1 MGKTLRLGAGSG
13 FSGDR
18 IEPAVDLAR
27 DGGLDY
33 LVFECLAERTIAI
46 AQLAKLDNP
55 DAGFDPLIER
65 RFRAALPFCARQGVK
80 IVTNMGAANPLAAAR
95 RVAVLCRELG
105 YADQRVAAVTGDDV
119 LDILLNED
127 SEIVETGLRASD
139 MRDTLVSANAYL
151 GARPIAAALDAG
163 ATIVVTGRVSD
174 PALFLGPLLR
184 EFGWRDDDWNMLGRG
199 VMAGH
204 LLECAG
210 QITGGYFAD
219 PGVKDVAD
227 LARLGFPI
235 GIVDERGE
243 VEITKLAGSGGAV
256 TTATCKEQLLYE
268 IGDPAAYMQPDVIA
282 DFSCVR
288 VTEIGKDRVRAT
300 GAGGHAAPSTL
311 KCSVGYRDGFV
322 GEGQMSYAGPGA
334 LSRARLAGEIVR
346 ERLSIVGV
354 AVRELRIDVIGADSL
369 HGAATPQ
376 TNSEPYEAR
385 LRVAARTDARETA
398 QMIGEEVESLYTNGP
413 AGGGGAWKG
422 VKPVIAIASAY
433 IAREKVRP
441 IVTFVEA
448 Q

>member
-1 MGKTLRLGAGSG
+1 MKTIRLGAGSG

-18 IEPAVDLAR
+18 IEPAIDLAR
-27 DGGLDY
+27 DGALDY

-55 DAGFDPLIER
+55 DAGYDPLLER
-65 RFRAALPFCARQGVK
+65 RFRAVLPFCGRQGVR

-95 RVAVLCRELG
+95 RVAALCRELG
-105 YADQRVAAVTGDDV
+105 FADQRVAAVTGDDV
-119 LDILLNED
+119 LDILLSED
-127 SEIVETGLRASD
+127 ASIIETGLRASD
-139 MRDTLVSANAYL
+139 MRETLVSANAYL
-151 GARPIAAALDAG
+151 GARAIADALGAG

-174 PALFLGPLLR
+174 PALFLGPLMH
-184 EFGWRDDDWNMLGRG
+184 EFGWRDDDWAMLGRG

-219 PGVKDVAD
+219 PGVKDIAG

-235 GIVDERGE
+235 GVVDERGE
-243 VEITKLAGSGGAV
+243 IEITKLAGSGGAV

-268 IGDPAAYMQPDVIA
+268 IGDPAAYMQPDVTA
-282 DFSCVR
+282 DFSSVR
-288 VTEIGKDRVRAT
+288 VAEIDTDRVKAT
-300 GAGGHAAPSTL
+300 GATGHRAPPTL

-334 LSRARLAGEIVR
+334 MSRARLAGEIVR

-354 AVRELRIDVIGADSL
+354 ALRELRIDIIGVDSL
-369 HGAATPQ
+369 HGAATPR
-376 TNSEPYEAR
+376 TNAEPYEAR
-385 LRVAARTDARETA
+385 LRVAARTDSREAA
-398 QMIGEEVESLYTNGP
+398 QLVGEEVESLYTNGP

-422 VKPVIAIASAY
+422 VKPIIAIASAY
-433 IAREKVRP
+433 VAREKVRP
-441 IVTFVEA
+441 TVTFVQA
-448 Q
+448 P

>member
-1 MGKTLRLGAGSG
+1 MARTIRLGAGSG

-18 IEPAVDLAR
+18 IEPAIELAR
-27 DGGLDY
+27 DGALDY

-46 AQLAKLDNP
+46 AQLAKLENP
-55 DAGFDPLIER
+55 DKGFDPLLER
-65 RFRAALPFCARQGVK
+65 RFRAVLPYCAPQGVR

-95 RVAVLCRELG
+95 RVAAICRELG
-105 YADQRVAAVTGDDV
+105 LSNQRVAAVTGDDV
-119 LDILLNED
+119 LDVLRADDADI
-127 SEIVETGLRASD
+127 IETGLRASQ
-139 MRDTLVSANAYL
+139 MGGALVSANAYL
-151 GARPIAAALDAG
+151 GARPIADAFDKG
-163 ATIVVTGRVSD
+163 ATVVITGRVSD
-174 PALFLGPLLR
+174 PALFLGPLLH
-184 EFGWRDDDWNMLGRG
+184 EFAWRDDDWPMLGRG

-219 PGVKDVAD
+219 PGVKDIAG

-235 GIVDERGE
+235 GIVDEAGAI
-243 VEITKLAGSGGAV
+243 EITKLENSGGAV

-282 DFSCVR
+282 DFSAVR
-288 VTEIGKDRVRAT
+288 VAELAKDRVRAS
-300 GAGGHAAPSTL
+300 GAGGHPAPPTL
-311 KCSVGYRDGFV
+311 KCSVGYRDGFI

-334 LSRARLAGEIVR
+334 FSRAKLAGEIVR
-346 ERLSIVGV
+346 ERLGIVGV
-354 AVRELRIDVIGADSL
+354 ETSELRIDIIGADSL

-376 TNSEPYEAR
+376 SNSEPYEAR
-385 LRVAARTDARETA
+385 LRVAARTDSAAAA
-398 QMIGEEVESLYTNGP
+398 QLIGEEVESLYTNGP

-433 IAREKVRP
+433 VAREKVRP

-448 Q
+448 

>member
-1 MGKTLRLGAGSG
+1 MRTIRLGAGSG

-27 DGGLDY
+27 DGALDY

-46 AQLAKLDNP
+46 AQLAKLENP
-55 DAGFDPLIER
+55 DKGFDPLLER
-65 RFRAALPFCARQGVK
+65 RFRAVLPYCAPQGVR

-95 RVAVLCRELG
+95 RVAAICRELG
-105 YADQRVAAVTGDDV
+105 LSNQRVAAVTGDDV
-119 LDILLNED
+119 LDVLRADDADI
-127 SEIVETGLRASD
+127 IETGLRASQ
-139 MRDTLVSANAYL
+139 MGGALVSANAYL
-151 GARPIAAALDAG
+151 GARPIADAFDKG
-163 ATIVVTGRVSD
+163 ATVVITGRVSD
-174 PALFLGPLLR
+174 PALFLGPLLH
-184 EFGWRDDDWNMLGRG
+184 EFAWRDDDWPMLGRG

-219 PGVKDVAD
+219 PGVKDIAG

-235 GIVDERGE
+235 GIVDEAGAI
-243 VEITKLAGSGGAV
+243 EITKLENSGGAV

-282 DFSCVR
+282 DFSAVR
-288 VTEIGKDRVRAT
+288 VAELAKDRVRAS
-300 GAGGHAAPSTL
+300 GAGGHPAPPTL
-311 KCSVGYRDGFV
+311 KCSVGYRDGFI

-334 LSRARLAGEIVR
+334 FSRAKLAGEIVR
-346 ERLSIVGV
+346 ERLGIVGV
-354 AVRELRIDVIGADSL
+354 ETSELRIDIIGADSL

-376 TNSEPYEAR
+376 SNSEPYEAR
-385 LRVAARTDARETA
+385 LRVAARTDSAAAA
-398 QMIGEEVESLYTNGP
+398 QLIGEEVESLYTNGP

-433 IAREKVRP
+433 VAREKVRP

-448 Q
+448 

>member
-1 MGKTLRLGAGSG
+1 VKTIRLGAGSG

-18 IEPAVDLAR
+18 IEPAIDLAR
-27 DGGLDY
+27 DGALDY

-55 DAGFDPLIER
+55 DAGYDPLLER
-65 RFRAALPFCARQGVK
+65 RFRAVLPFCGRQGVR

-95 RVAVLCRELG
+95 HVAALCRELG
-105 YADQRVAAVTGDDV
+105 FADQRVAAVTGDDV
-119 LDILLNED
+119 LDVLLSED
-127 SEIVETGLRASD
+127 ASIIETGLRASD
-139 MRDTLVSANAYL
+139 MRETLVSANAYL
-151 GARPIAAALDAG
+151 GARAIADALGAG

-174 PALFLGPLLR
+174 PALFLGPLMH
-184 EFGWRDDDWNMLGRG
+184 EFGWRDDDWAMLGRG

-219 PGVKDVAD
+219 PGVKDIAG

-235 GIVDERGE
+235 GVVDERGE
-243 VEITKLAGSGGAV
+243 IEITKLAGSGGAV

-268 IGDPAAYMQPDVIA
+268 IGDPAAYMQPDVTA
-282 DFSCVR
+282 DFSSVR
-288 VTEIGKDRVRAT
+288 VAEIGTDRVKAT
-300 GAGGHAAPSTL
+300 GATGHRAPPTL

-334 LSRARLAGEIVR
+334 MSRARLAGEIVR

-354 AVRELRIDVIGADSL
+354 ALRELRIDIIGVDSL
-369 HGAATPQ
+369 HGAATPR
-376 TNSEPYEAR
+376 TNAEPYEAR
-385 LRVAARTDARETA
+385 LRVAARTDSREAA
-398 QMIGEEVESLYTNGP
+398 QLVGEEVESLYTNGP

-422 VKPVIAIASAY
+422 VKPIIAIASAY
-433 IAREKVRP
+433 VAREKVRP
-441 IVTFVEA
+441 TVTFVQA
-448 Q
+448 P

>member
-1 MGKTLRLGAGSG
+1 MAKTVRLGAGSG

-174 PALFLGPLLR
+174 PALFLGPLLH

-288 VTEIGKDRVRAT
+288 VTEIGKDRVCAT
-300 GAGGHAAPSTL
+300 GAGGHA
-311 KCSVGYRDGFV
+311 
-322 GEGQMSYAGPGA
+322 
-334 LSRARLAGEIVR
+334 
-346 ERLSIVGV
+346 
-354 AVRELRIDVIGADSL
+354 
-369 HGAATPQ
+369 
-376 TNSEPYEAR
+376 
-385 LRVAARTDARETA
+385 
-398 QMIGEEVESLYTNGP
+398 
-413 AGGGGAWKG
+413 
-422 VKPVIAIASAY
+422 
-433 IAREKVRP
+433 
-441 IVTFVEA
+441 
-448 Q
+448 

>member
-1 MGKTLRLGAGSG
+1 VKTIRLGAGSG

-18 IEPAVDLAR
+18 IEPAIDLAR
-27 DGGLDY
+27 DGALDY

-55 DAGFDPLIER
+55 DAGYDPLLER
-65 RFRAALPFCARQGVK
+65 RFRAVLPFCGRQGVR

-95 RVAVLCRELG
+95 RVAALCRELG
-105 YADQRVAAVTGDDV
+105 FADQRVAAVTGDDV
-119 LDILLNED
+119 LDVLLSED
-127 SEIVETGLRASD
+127 AAIVETGLRASD
-139 MRDTLVSANAYL
+139 MRETLVSANAYL
-151 GARPIAAALDAG
+151 GARAIADALGAG

-174 PALFLGPLLR
+174 PALFLGPLMH
-184 EFGWRDDDWNMLGRG
+184 EFGWRDDDWAMLGRG

-219 PGVKDVAD
+219 PGVKDIAG

-235 GIVDERGE
+235 GVVDERGE
-243 VEITKLAGSGGAV
+243 IEITKLAGSGGAV

-268 IGDPAAYMQPDVIA
+268 IGDPAAYMQPDVTA
-282 DFSCVR
+282 DFSSVR
-288 VTEIGKDRVRAT
+288 VAEIDTDRVKAT
-300 GAGGHAAPSTL
+300 GATGHRAPPTL

-334 LSRARLAGEIVR
+334 MSRARLAGEIVR

-354 AVRELRIDVIGADSL
+354 ALRELRIDIIGVDSL
-369 HGAATPQ
+369 HGAATPR
-376 TNSEPYEAR
+376 TNAEPYEAR
-385 LRVAARTDARETA
+385 LRVAARTDSREAA
-398 QMIGEEVESLYTNGP
+398 QLVGEEVESLYTNGP

-422 VKPVIAIASAY
+422 VKPIIAIASAY
-433 IAREKVRP
+433 VAREKVRP
-441 IVTFVEA
+441 TVTFVQA
-448 Q
+448 P

>member
-1 MGKTLRLGAGSG
+1 MKTIRLGAGSG

-27 DGGLDY
+27 DGALDY

-55 DAGFDPLIER
+55 DAGYDPLLER
-65 RFRAALPFCARQGVK
+65 RFRAVLPFCGRQGVR

-95 RVAVLCRELG
+95 RVAALCRELG
-105 YADQRVAAVTGDDV
+105 FADQRVAAVTGDDV
-119 LDILLNED
+119 LDVLLSED
-127 SEIVETGLRASD
+127 AAIVETGLRASD
-139 MRDTLVSANAYL
+139 MRETLVSANAYL
-151 GARPIAAALDAG
+151 GARAIADALGVG

-174 PALFLGPLLR
+174 PALFLGPLMH
-184 EFGWRDDDWNMLGRG
+184 EFGWRDDDWAMLGRG

-219 PGVKDVAD
+219 PGVKDIAG

-235 GIVDERGE
+235 GVVDERGE
-243 VEITKLAGSGGAV
+243 IEITKLAGSGGAV

-268 IGDPAAYMQPDVIA
+268 IGDPAAYMQPDVTA
-282 DFSCVR
+282 DFSSVR
-288 VTEIGKDRVRAT
+288 VAEIDTDRVKAT
-300 GAGGHAAPSTL
+300 GATGHRAPPTL

-334 LSRARLAGEIVR
+334 MSRARLAGEIVR

-354 AVRELRIDVIGADSL
+354 ALRELRIDIIGVDSL
-369 HGAATPQ
+369 HGAATPR
-376 TNSEPYEAR
+376 TNAEPYEAR
-385 LRVAARTDARETA
+385 LRVAARTDSREAA
-398 QMIGEEVESLYTNGP
+398 QLVGEEVESLYTNGP

-422 VKPVIAIASAY
+422 VKPIIAIASAY
-433 IAREKVRP
+433 VAREKVRP
-441 IVTFVEA
+441 TVTFVQA
-448 Q
+448 P